1 MNMKDSEDVD
11 AELDAF
17 DEHQKERREEEVV
30 QQHSYYCTQ
39 LLQLNTC
46 YIGLYELHKMLQSNV
61 LCYAAI
67 LQAALRVTSRLSVC
81 PFVPCQPLTPTRGQS
96 NLTKSASRGGIPRLG
111 VTPGGRKLYH

>member
-46 YIGLYELHKMLQSNV
+46 YIGLSDELHKCCIVMCFVMRPS
-61 LCYAAI
+61 CKPHYA
-67 LQAALRVTSRLSVC
+67 LHPVCLSVC
-81 PFVPCQPLTPTRGQS
+81 LS
-96 NLTKSASRGGIPRLG
+96 HAN
-111 VTPGGRKLYH
+111 H